1 MSPNGSQTYKLP
13 AALAASVKTNLEDWR
28 AGDKVRRL
36 WKHDASLWTGA
47 DEANWLGWLDVTAE
61 QIARGEKLRAAVADA
76 KKENFTDILL
86 LGMGGSSL
94 CPDVLRVT
102 FGKIAGF
109 PELHVLD
116 STDPAQVKA
125 FEHEVDLAKTV
136 FIVSS
141 KSGTTLEPNI
151 FKQYFFER
159 VEQTIGADKAGSRF
173 IAITDPGS
181 KMQQVAEADTSAIF
195 SPVCPASA
203 AAIPRSRTL
212 AWSRPRSW
220 VWTSAAS

>member
-1 MSPNGSQTYKLP
+1 MSAKVSLPAYKLP
-13 AALAASVKTNLEDWR
+13 EALAASVKANIEDWR
-28 AGDKVRRL
+28 NAAKVRLL
-36 WKHDASLWTGA
+36 WEHDASLWTGT
-47 DEANWLGWLDVTAE
+47 DEAKWLGWLDITAE
-61 QIARGEKLRAAVADA
+61 QIAHAEKLRAAVADI

-94 CPDVLRVT
+94 CPDVLSVT

-109 PELHVLD
+109 PALHVLD

-125 FEHEVDLAKTV
+125 SENKINLARSL

-151 FKQYFFER
+151 FKQYFFDR
-159 VEQTIGADKAGSRF
+159 VKQTIGADKAGSRF

-181 KMQQVAEADTSAIF
+181 KMQKVAEADHFRYIFPGLPSIGGRYSALI
-195 SPVCPASA
+195 
-203 AAIPRSRTL
+203 
-212 AWSRPRSW
+212 
-220 VWTSAAS
+220 